1 MEPLQPMRPV
11 DVQSDE
17 RESAPQWK
25 VWGARIVLAAL
36 VLTAV
41 LVEDG
46 QSWMVVA
53 GVCVSVIGAA
63 LTVASTRRR
72 MRENAGRRI
81 PWDGRPPIEPRQVDL
96 LETVGFPMVVFG
108 VAVAA
113 KSASVSWFIA
123 LPIVC
128 IGAVA
133 VPLAGHTWHNY
144 RVRRDQPKV

>member
-11 DVQSDE
+11 DVQRDE
-17 RESAPQWK
+17 RESAPHWK
-25 VWGARIVLAAL
+25 VWGARILLVGL

-46 QSWMVVA
+46 QSWLAVA
-53 GVCVSVIGAA
+53 GVCTAAIGAA
-63 LTVASTRRR
+63 LTVASTRRT

-81 PWDGRPPIEPRQVDL
+81 PWLGRPPIEPRQVDL
-96 LETVGFPMVVFG
+96 LETFGFPMVVFG